1 MVRQAHPG
9 GSYGPYQTY
18 AQKLASARAYKRD
31 EGIPWPVL
39 VDDLAGTVHA
49 TYGSM
54 SDPVYLIDAAGR
66 VALYGMWTNATKLR
80 QAIDELLAQ
89 GGRGVVAGGIDRVP
103 HIVASFVDGWRG
115 LSRGGIGA
123 VLDYEL
129 GVPGS
134 GTLTLLGNLGKPLLA
149 PLTLRTTPLPTAAK
163 LGLGAGLAAGFVLAL
178 KSLRRGS

>member
-9 GSYGPYQTY
+9 ERRGAYRSYE
-18 AQKLASARAYKRD
+18 QKLSDAREFQRE
-31 EGIPWPVL
+31 EGIGWPVL
-39 VDDLAGTVHA
+39 ADDLEATVHRA
-49 TYGSM
+49 YGGM

-115 LSRGGIGA
+115 VSRGGIGA

-134 GTLTLLGNLGKPLLA
+134 GMLTLLGNLGKPLLA
-149 PLTLRTTPLPTAAK
+149 PLTLRTTPLPTAAR
-163 LGLGAGLAAGFVLAL
+163 LGLGAGLAVGVALAVR
-178 KSLRRGS
+178 SL